1 MRKFTI
7 ASILFLI
14 FTISCAPILTAT
26 ESAATSVAP
35 TEIKPSI
42 NEVLTFRYSSTQ
54 NNISF
59 LIPDGWYVDEKETG
73 INIAAT
79 PTLRSEDHLSFS
91 KGEAVIFLTISNRT
105 EAQLYDEGTMIDML
119 NDLPPYLPPG
129 KERAHIIILNGK
141 TIAFAGYGINKPIP
155 YPSFTAMTLL
165 EEKVVL
171 GLIFTSI
178 ANERSFRGIFQ
189 DIIASIESTDTP

>member
-1 MRKFTI
+1 MYKTI
-7 ASILFLI
+7 LTSVLFLI
-14 FTISCAPILTAT
+14 TTTSCALT
-26 ESAATSVAP
+26 SAATDISVTPITP
-35 TEIKPSI
+35 TEKTPLF
-42 NEVLTFRYSSTQ
+42 NEVLTFRYYSTQ
-54 NNISF
+54 HRVSF
-59 LIPDGWYVDEKETG
+59 LIPDGWYVDEKEPW
-73 INIAAT
+73 IDIAT
-79 PTLRSEDHLSFS
+79 NPTLRSEDNLSFS
-91 KGEAVIFLTISNRT
+91 KDEAVIFLRITDRT
-105 EAQLYDEGTMIDML
+105 EAQLYDEGMMIDIL

-129 KERAHIIILNGK
+129 RERAHIIILNGK

-189 DIIASIESTDTP
+189 NMIASIESTDMP